1 MRNET
6 EEDPMIEDLVL
17 PADPASGSLDRR
29 LDDPVA
35 FFRGLLVAL
44 AVSVPIWSAMVW
56 VVAKI
61 N

>member
-1 MRNET
+1 
-6 EEDPMIEDLVL
+6 MIEDLVL
-17 PADPASGSLDRR
+17 PADPASRRLDGR
-29 LDDPVA
+29 LDDPMA

-44 AVSVPIWSAMVW
+44 AVSLPIWSAMIW

>member
-17 PADPASGSLDRR
+17 PADRASGGLDGR

-44 AVSVPIWSAMVW
+44 AVSLPIWSAMIW
-56 VVAKI
+56 VVAKV

>member
-1 MRNET
+1 
-6 EEDPMIEDLVL
+6 MIEDLVL

-29 LDDPVA
+29 LDDPMA
-35 FFRGLLVAL
+35 FFRGLFVAL
-44 AVSVPIWSAMVW
+44 AVSVPVWTALVW